1 MNRHPQRPVYWL
13 GAVLALCV
21 TPISRAPLLA
31 QAGGGIVTGR
41 VIDARSEQ
49 PIPNAQVTSE
59 QRGARTDRDGRYRLT
74 GVPAGNRTVLVRM
87 VGYAATSKTLQVAE
101 GLTATADFAI
111 VDQPANLD
119 AVVTTGQG
127 GEISSRRLAT
137 PVNVISSE
145 TIEAMPV
152 TRVDE
157 LLQTKLQGAQIRM
170 TSGQP
175 GTTSIIRTRGINSV
189 NKNSTPVIYID
200 GVRADNL
207 NTAASQSLNIS
218 GARGSGA
225 ATSAIAD
232 LPLENIEKVEFVPG
246 GAATTIYGSDA
257 ANGVIQIFTK
267 KGVAGA
273 TRGFFESR
281 SGVETPM
288 TEFLHFKRT
297 GEMLYRNGLT
307 QEYQA
312 GVEGGVAA
320 LSYSLSGNQR
330 RAQSHRVFGDNSA
343 FGFRNGL
350 SADIGPRGRYTG
362 SFTYNQSSLP
372 RFRNGNSGGYQSGWF
387 LEGGRSSAFGFDNN
401 IDDLSDADYT
411 KLRTFVR
418 TAESL
423 ENYHIFS
430 RQFQTSHGLTF
441 QPMPSLSLKA
451 TFGVQNRFSN
461 EKAITTN
468 QFLIATLQQPAGTTN
483 QGSIQNYDRNYTGW
497 TFDVGGQHHADF
509 GKLSMITAAGGQF
522 FRNDDVQVAYTATNV
537 RDGSATLAGAGV
549 TTSTDLAY
557 RLANYGVY
565 AQTNMSW
572 EERYTLEL
580 GLRTDKNTSFG
591 STVGAQTYP
600 KVGLVYSVSSEPWFQ
615 EHVSK
620 RVSDLR
626 LRAAYG
632 QAGTFPTAFAGDR
645 TINLNPFLGQQSAT
659 FGNPGNAGLKP
670 ERTSTREFGAD
681 LGLIQNRVVFGLSY
695 YTARTNDALI
705 NAPPAPSTGEP
716 SQLTNVGVISNK
728 GLETRMTLVP
738 IDRAAARLTIAAAYN
753 TLKNVVVDMRGT
765 PPFNI
770 GGLSAGSTQ
779 NIVQEGFPVGYLRG
793 SKGVFDEAGKVTFVP
808 NSFLGNPTP
817 SKFGNFSATLSLG
830 KHWNFSADGDYQYG
844 AQIISFDRGF
854 RFLYGVKGTENYV
867 PAAALAQFNNDRA
880 AMWLNMMNVF
890 VENSDYV
897 ALRHLTGDYRL
908 PERFLLPRTRDVR
921 IGFSIS
927 NPLEWATS
935 TFDPETAL
943 SGANE
948 QGGPAV
954 GGFNYSTEIRPRTYM
969 LTLRFGF

>member
-1 MNRHPQRPVYWL
+1 MIRGHLWPACWRAATAALFWATALEAQGTGTITGRITDSRTNQPIAGAQVSLAGQTL
-13 GAVLALCV
+13 GAR
-21 TPISRAPLLA
+21 S
-31 QAGGGIVTGR
+31 
-41 VIDARSEQ
+41 DA
-49 PIPNAQVTSE
+49 
-59 QRGARTDRDGRYRLT
+59 DGRFRLAN
-74 GVPAGNRTVLVRM
+74 VAAGAKNISVRM
-87 VGYAATSKTLQVAE
+87 IGYAAKSAPVTVAA
-101 GLTATADFAI
+101 GQTANVDVALTVQPQDLDAI
-111 VDQPANLD
+111 V
-119 AVVTTGQG
+119 VTGQG
-127 GEISSRRLAT
+127 GEISKRRIAT
-137 PVNVISSE
+137 PVDVVSSK
-145 TIEAMPV
+145 TIETSPAN
-152 TRVDE
+152 RLDE
-157 LLQTKLQGAQIRM
+157 LLQTNLPGAQIRM

-207 NTAASQSLNIS
+207 NTAATQSLNVS
-218 GARGSGA
+218 GAKGSGA

-232 LPLENIEKVEFVPG
+232 LPLDNIDHVEFVPG
-246 GAATTIYGSDA
+246 GAATTMYGSDA

-297 GEMLYRNGLT
+297 GEMLYRNGLS

-312 GVEGGVAA
+312 GVEGGVSA

-330 RAQSHRVFGDNSA
+330 RAQSHRVFGDNSN

-350 SADIGPRGRYTG
+350 GADIGAQGRYTG
-362 SFTYNQSSLP
+362 SFTYNQSNAP

-401 IDDLSDADYT
+401 IDDLSDADYQ

-423 ENYHIFS
+423 ENYHVFS

-441 QPMPSLSLKA
+441 QPTPSLSLKT

-483 QGSIQNYDRNYTGW
+483 QGSIQNYDRNFTGW
-497 TFDVGGQHHADF
+497 TFDVGGQHRADL
-509 GKLSMITAAGGQF
+509 GRLSVITAAGGQF
-522 FRNDDVQVAYTATNV
+522 FRTDDAQVAYTATNV
-537 RDGSATLAGAGV
+537 RDGSQTLAGAGV

-572 EERYTLEL
+572 EERYTVEL

-591 STVGAQTYP
+591 STVGAQAYP
-600 KVGLVYSVSSEPWFQ
+600 KVGLVYALSSEPWFQ
-615 EHVSK
+615 AHVTK
-620 RVSDLR
+620 HVSDLR

-645 TINLNPFLGQQSAT
+645 TINLNAFQGQQSAT
-659 FGNPGNAGLKP
+659 FGNPGNPDLKP
-670 ERTSTREFGAD
+670 ERTSTREFGLD
-681 LGLIQNRVVFGLSY
+681 LGLFENRASLGVGY
-695 YTARTNDALI
+695 YTARTKDALV

-728 GLETRMTLVP
+728 GFETRLTLVA
-738 IDRAAARLTIAAAYN
+738 IDRAATRLTFAGSFN
-753 TLKNVVVDMRGT
+753 TLKNVVVDLRGT
-765 PPFNI
+765 PPFAI

-779 NIVQEGFPVGYLRG
+779 NIVQEGFPIGYLRG

-808 NSFLGNPTP
+808 LSYLGNPTAD
-817 SKFGNFSATLSLG
+817 KFGNYSLTLAAG
-830 KHWNFSADGDYQYG
+830 KRLTFGADGDYQFG
-844 AQIISFDRGF
+844 AQIISFDKGF
-854 RFLYGVKGTENYV
+854 RFLYGVKGTESYV

-890 VENSDYV
+890 VENTDFV
-897 ALRHLTGDYRL
+897 ALRHLTADYRV
-908 PERFLLPRTRDVR
+908 PERYLLPRTRDMRV
-921 IGFSIS
+921 SLAVS
-927 NPLEWATS
+927 NPFTWATS
-935 TFDPETAL
+935 SFDPETAL

-948 QGGPAV
+948 QGGPSV

>member
-1 MNRHPQRPVYWL
+1 
-13 GAVLALCV
+13 
-21 TPISRAPLLA
+21 
-31 QAGGGIVTGR
+31 
-41 VIDARSEQ
+41 
-49 PIPNAQVTSE
+49 
-59 QRGARTDRDGRYRLT
+59 
-74 GVPAGNRTVLVRM
+74 
-87 VGYAATSKTLQVAE
+87 
-101 GLTATADFAI
+101 
-111 VDQPANLD
+111 
-119 AVVTTGQG
+119 
-127 GEISSRRLAT
+127 
-137 PVNVISSE
+137 VISSE
-145 TIEAMPV
+145 AIEALPV
-152 TRVDE
+152 SRVDE
-157 LLQTKLQGAQIRM
+157 LLQTKLPGAQIRM

-232 LPLENIEKVEFVPG
+232 LPLENIDHVEFVPG
-246 GAATTIYGSDA
+246 GAATTMYGSDA

-281 SGVETPM
+281 SGIETPM
-288 TEFLHFKRT
+288 TQFLHFKRT
-297 GEMLYRNGLT
+297 GDLLYRDGFS

-312 GVEGGVAA
+312 GVEGGVSA

-330 RAQSHRVFGDNSA
+330 RSQSHRVFADNSG

-350 SADIGPRGRYTG
+350 GADIGALGRYTG
-362 SFTYNQSSLP
+362 SFTYNQSSTP
-372 RFRNGNSGGYQSGWF
+372 RVRNGNSGGYQSGWF
-387 LEGGRSSAFGFDNN
+387 LEGGRSSAFGFNNN
-401 IDDLSDADYT
+401 IDDLSDADYE
-411 KLRTFVR
+411 KLKTFVR

-423 ENYHIFS
+423 ENYRVFV
-430 RQFQTSHGLTF
+430 RQFQTSHGLTY
-441 QPMPSLSLKA
+441 QPISSLSLKA

-468 QFLIATLQQPAGTTN
+468 RFLIATLQQPAGTTN

-497 TFDVGGQHHADF
+497 TFDVGAQHTADL
-509 GKLSMITAAGGQF
+509 GKLSVITAAGGQF

-565 AQTNMSW
+565 AQTNASW
-572 EERYTLEL
+572 EERYTVEL

-600 KVGLVYSVSSEPWFQ
+600 KVGLVYAISSEPWFQ
-615 EHVSK
+615 ASVPK
-620 RVSDLR
+620 QISDLR

-632 QAGTFPTAFAGDR
+632 EAGTFPTAFAGDR

-659 FGNPGNAGLKP
+659 FGNPGNADLRP
-670 ERTSTREFGAD
+670 ERTSTKEFGAD
-681 LGLIQNRVVFGLSY
+681 LGLFQNRAVFGVSY
-695 YTARTNDALI
+695 YTARTEDALI

-728 GLETRMTLVP
+728 GIESRMTLVA
-738 IDRAAARLTIAAAYN
+738 IDRAALRLTVTGSYN

-770 GGLSAGSTQ
+770 GGLSAGSSQ
-779 NIVQEGFPVGYLRG
+779 NIVEQGYPVGYLRG
-793 SKGVFDEAGKVTFVP
+793 SKGVFDSTGRVTFVP
-808 NSFLGNPTP
+808 NSFLGNPTADR
-817 SKFGNFSATLSLG
+817 FGNYSATVAVG
-830 KHWNFSADGDYQYG
+830 KRLTFSVDGDYQFG
-844 AQIISFDRGF
+844 AQIISFDKGF
-854 RFLYGVKGTENYV
+854 RFLYGVKGTENDV

-890 VENSDYV
+890 VVNTDFV
-897 ALRHLTGDYRL
+897 ALRHFTADYRVA
-908 PERFLLPRTRDVR
+908 ERFLPPRTRDMRV
-921 IGFSIS
+921 GFSIT
-927 NPLEWATS
+927 NPYVWTTS
-935 TFDPETAL
+935 SFDPETAL
-943 SGANE
+943 SGSSE

-969 LTLRFGF
+969 ITLRFGF